1 MPSHCYRWIS
11 HWTLI
16 ILWEEIF
23 RKRFDQPTKQN
34 YTRTEVVS
42 YLRRDQEFSKWSRL
56 PGRPVIKTLS
66 FHYRGHG
73 FRELGFNIPSKD
85 PPLPLPKQ
93 TNKQKFN
100 SLEFSKW
107 GKRVIELKWFTWD
120 HIALKKSGPKHIYC
134 FPFLQGLGHLFIKF
148 SQKQINKLL
157 PNL

>member
-34 YTRTEVVS
+34 YTSTEVVP

-56 PGRPVIKTLS
+56 PGRPMVKTLS
-66 FHYRGHG
+66 LTKIQHSIQGS
-73 FRELGFNIPSKD
+73 PS
-85 PPLPLPKQ
+85 PPTK
-93 TNKQKFN
+93 TNKQTKIQLFRVQQMR
-100 SLEFSKW
+100 
-107 GKRVIELKWFTWD
+107 KRVIELKWFTWD